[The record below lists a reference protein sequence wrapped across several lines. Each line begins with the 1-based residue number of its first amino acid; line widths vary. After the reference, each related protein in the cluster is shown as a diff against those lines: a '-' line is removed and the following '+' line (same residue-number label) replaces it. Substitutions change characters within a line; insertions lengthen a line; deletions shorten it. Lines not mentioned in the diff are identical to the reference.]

1 MKTRVTERDRPVSQ
15 VELFCPVCQKRAP
28 SDNGLCS
35 NCGETLR
42 ALGYCEV
49 CRDWVLRQ
57 AGEDCPKHDIPL
69 VEGPSVPDFAPST
82 TRMVTIATYGLTS
95 EAQAPRIRLE
105 AEGIPVF
112 LDGERMGM
120 NAIYQV
126 ATGGVK
132 LLVPEEYAA
141 DARIILAQNW
151 SPSKDTEG
159 HDEDIWEELEPP
171 HPSERRR
178 AFMKRAI
185 VFYLVWPF
193 LAVSIAYLI
202 GFLMRLMD

>member
-1 MKTRVTERDRPVSQ
+1 MKARVTERDRPVSQ
-15 VELFCPVCQKRAP
+15 IELFCPVCQKRAQT
-28 SDNGLCS
+28 DNGLCS

-57 AGEDCPKHDIPL
+57 VGEDCPKHDVPL
-69 VEGPSVPDFAPST
+69 LESPSVPDFDLST
-82 TRMVTIATYGLTS
+82 SPMVTIATYGHTS

-132 LLVPEEYAA
+132 LLVPEEFAA
-141 DARIILAQNW
+141 EARVILAQNW
-151 SPSKDTEG
+151 SPLKDTEDP
-159 HDEDIWEELEPP
+159 DEDAWEGLEPP

-185 VFYLVWPF
+185 IFYLVWPF
-193 LAVSIAYLI
+193 LAVSVVYLF
-202 GFLMRLMD
+202 GFLMRLMN